1 MNPKKKKKKKK
12 EQIRPFL
19 PSLFVSLNFIPR
31 AILSM
36 SVIINKAR
44 RRNNFYLPVDELIK
58 LVNRIK
64 KEGNKR
70 ERQTDRQRERE
81 AGYECRKFIKS
92 IRGRGRERGTPWR
105 RIALRRKYI
114 FLRSVTAPTYQ
125 GREAAQGSNCQ
136 LTVIN
141 SLSRVAAIK
150 PAISPSSGA
159 GPNDHRIGFRP
170 IEWNVTRL
178 FRPTR
183 LSICIFS
190 DRISK

>member
-1 MNPKKKKKKKK
+1 MNPKKKKKKK

-70 ERQTDRQRERE
+70 ERQTDRE
-81 AGYECRKFIKS
+81 
-92 IRGRGRERGTPWR
+92 RERG
-105 RIALRRKYI
+105 RIRM
-114 FLRSVTAPTYQ
+114 
-125 GREAAQGSNCQ
+125 
-136 LTVIN
+136 
-141 SLSRVAAIK
+141 
-150 PAISPSSGA
+150 
-159 GPNDHRIGFRP
+159 
-170 IEWNVTRL
+170 
-178 FRPTR
+178 
-183 LSICIFS
+183 
-190 DRISK
+190 SKVY